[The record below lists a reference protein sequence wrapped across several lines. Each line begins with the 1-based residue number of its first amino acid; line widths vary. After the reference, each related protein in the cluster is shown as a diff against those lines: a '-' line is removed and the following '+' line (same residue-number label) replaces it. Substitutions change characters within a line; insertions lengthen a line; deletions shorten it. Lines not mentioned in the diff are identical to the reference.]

1 MVSVRGEVGVVGV
14 PLCLWLQALYVSTCV
29 SLCAYWYVCVSLFT
43 ICLCVDEAWGCYGG
57 GGRGSRG
64 LRACKKGVKSGT

>member
-43 ICLCVDEAWGCYGG
+43 ICLCVDEAGGCYEEVGVVG
-57 GGRGSRG
+57 VCVRVK
-64 LRACKKGVKSGT
+64 RA